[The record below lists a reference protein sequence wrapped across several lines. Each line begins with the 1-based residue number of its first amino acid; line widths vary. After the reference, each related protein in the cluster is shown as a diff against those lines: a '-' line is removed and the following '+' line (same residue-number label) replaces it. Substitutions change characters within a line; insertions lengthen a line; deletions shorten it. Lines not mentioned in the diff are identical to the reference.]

1 MSLAYAVPLWGG
13 IAANG
18 FAHIA
23 FHKGKKLTIDEWL
36 VAVRSG
42 KFRTAIV
49 RLNPE
54 RPNGPWHVLC
64 DNERFMKDLPV
75 KQRIGPAASSPG
87 MFPRDR
93 LT

>member
-1 MSLAYAVPLWGG
+1 MSLAYDVPLWGG

-42 KFRTAIV
+42 KFRAAIV

-64 DNERFMKDLPV
+64 DNERFMKNTAC
-75 KQRIGPAASSPG
+75 QAAHRASRIKLWHV
-87 MFPRDR
+87 M
-93 LT
+93 